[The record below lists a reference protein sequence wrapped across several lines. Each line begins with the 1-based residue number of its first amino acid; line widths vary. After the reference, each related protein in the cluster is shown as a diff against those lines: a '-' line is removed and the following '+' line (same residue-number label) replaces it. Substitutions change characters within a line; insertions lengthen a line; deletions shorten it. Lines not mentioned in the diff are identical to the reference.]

1 MRFEARELKAYL
13 ETVPAEQL
21 TIGQVYFRVSFADRD
36 LAVPELTAVVFIG
49 RDLHPRGPGLYYQ
62 DVSSYLEGRR
72 FSLADLAGTDVFPLD
87 DNLESVGWEDE
98 DARFEYERP
107 DAANVC
113 EFEEALN
120 QLLACSLRRRE
131 WSGQL
136 RAVEPVLNGE

>member
-1 MRFEARELKAYL
+1 MGSGC
-13 ETVPAEQL
+13 T
-21 TIGQVYFRVSFADRD
+21 
-36 LAVPELTAVVFIG
+36 
-49 RDLHPRGPGLYYQ
+49 YQ

-72 FSLADLAGTDVFPLD
+72 FSRADLAGTDVFPLD

-107 DAANVC
+107 DASNVC